1 MNLRLPTVCVLLACL
16 ALPGGCRLNLEDL
29 EDIIINLDRDDPL
42 IVEDAGDVFV
52 EDYYVIEDG
61 ATFVSSPSVIVIE
74 ELPDI
79 TLLTFDNLTGLDL
92 VIRYFVDDVFQE
104 ISILADETIY
114 IEYPCLA
121 VVQLDFEDDYDPLT
135 GFYLGSFDLGDIFV
149 EEGFDYFCGDEIV
162 FTFDFDSVFVD
173 VFPL

>member
-1 MNLRLPTVCVLLACL
+1 MNLRLPTVCVLLTCL
-16 ALPGGCRLNLEDL
+16 GLMGGCPVNLEDL
-29 EDIIINLDRDDPL
+29 EDIIINHDRDDAL
-42 IVEDAGDVFV
+42 IVDDADDVFV
-52 EDYYVIEDG
+52 EDYYVIEDQ
-61 ATFVSSPSVIVIE
+61 ASFISDPSVIVIE

-79 TLLTFDNLTGLDL
+79 TLLTFDNLTGLGL
-92 VIRYFVDDVFQE
+92 VISSFVEDVFQE
-104 ISILADETIY
+104 VSVLADETVY

-121 VVQLDFEDDYDPLT
+121 VVQLDFEHDYDPLT